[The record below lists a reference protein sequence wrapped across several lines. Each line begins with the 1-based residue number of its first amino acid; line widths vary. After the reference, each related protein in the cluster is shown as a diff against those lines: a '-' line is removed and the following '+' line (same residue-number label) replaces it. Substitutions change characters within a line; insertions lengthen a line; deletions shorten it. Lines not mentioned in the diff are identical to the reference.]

1 MKQLNIALLDDHQI
15 IIDGL
20 KLLLENESGI
30 NVVIESTNGHLLI
43 EKLDHI
49 QVQVD
54 IIIMDLMMPIING
67 YEVAKILQEKYPDI
81 KIIILTM
88 NTKADIAYQ
97 LVEDSDIKGILPKS
111 VSKNTLMQ
119 AILDVDAGK
128 MCFHKDILEELKSY
142 KVKVYEKEKLM
153 LSPRELEIIDL
164 VCKGFSSK
172 EIAAKLYLSEHT
184 VLTHRK
190 NISKK
195 TYTNNLASL
204 IELTRR
210 LNLIPKEDFNQ

>member
-1 MKQLNIALLDDHQI
+1 MKNLNIALLDDHQI

-20 KLLLENESGI
+20 KLLLDNEPGI
-30 NVVIESTNGHLLI
+30 NVVLEATNGHELLKQL
-43 EKLDHI
+43 EQQ

-67 YEVAKILQEKYPDI
+67 YEVAMILQQKHPEI

-97 LVEDSDIKGILPKS
+97 LVEESDIKAILPKS
-111 VSKNTLMQ
+111 VSKNTLIQ
-119 AILDVDAGK
+119 AIRFVDAGN
-128 MCFHKDILEELKSY
+128 MYFHKDILEELESY

-164 VCKGFSSK
+164 VCKGMSSK
-172 EIAAKLYLSEHT
+172 EIAAQLYLSEHT
-184 VLTHRK
+184 ILTHRK

-195 TYTNNLASL
+195 TGTNNTASL

-210 LNLIPKEDFNQ
+210 LNLI